1 MSLVNSIINQ
11 VGREIGRDIY
21 RNGFNTKLIT
31 TSSSNYSIL
40 SEAKN
45 FQLSAYD
52 KTTIRRLANL
62 IEKSENIDH
71 RDYQY
76 DEIFI
81 TIDDKIDFIKENV
94 DPKHLPEL
102 ERLDKLNNVNYIVSY
117 SAHKIWVDR
126 NIKTIEDNL
135 NQTKVSKINFK
146 SLFIRGWQIFWFL
159 LLSLMLYNLHTK
171 NIPNDVGVFW
181 SSVIGIFFTF
191 SVLIRRYNIK
201 NKITER
207 NNLENYLS
215 KLKEYKEKL

>member
-21 RNGFNTKLIT
+21 RNGFKPKQIT
-31 TSSSNYSIL
+31 TTSNHSLL
-40 SEAKN
+40 SEVKN

-62 IEKSENIDH
+62 IEKSESISN

-76 DEIFI
+76 DEVFI
-81 TIDDKIDFIKENV
+81 TIDEKIDFVKENV

-102 ERLDKLNNVNYIVSY
+102 ERLDKLNHTNYLVSS

-135 NQTKVSKINFK
+135 NQTKVPKINFK

-181 SSVIGIFFTF
+181 SSVIGIFLLF
-191 SVLIRRYNIK
+191 SILIRRNNIK
-201 NKITER
+201 EEITQR

>member
-1 MSLVNSIINQ
+1 MSLVNSIVNQ

-21 RNGFNTKLIT
+21 RNGFKPKQIT
-31 TSSSNYSIL
+31 TTSNYSLL
-40 SEAKN
+40 SEVKN

-62 IEKSENIDH
+62 IEKSESISN

-76 DEIFI
+76 DEVFI
-81 TIDDKIDFIKENV
+81 TIDEKIDFVKENV

-102 ERLDKLNNVNYIVSY
+102 ERLDKLNHTNYLVSS

-135 NQTKVSKINFK
+135 NQTKVPKINFK

-181 SSVIGIFFTF
+181 SSVIGIFLLF
-191 SVLIRRYNIK
+191 SILIRRNNIK
-201 NKITER
+201 EEITQR